1 VGFQVEAF
9 SKNNLNFTI
18 FDMSGQSRY
27 RELWSHYYR
36 EVQAII
42 FVLDSTD
49 RYMLNREP
57 KCRCTS
63 KGCTKQCA
71 VTSVIVAVLCQ
82 IA

>member
-1 VGFQVEAF
+1 LCITIFAIQANTFEVTPTVGFQVEAF

-49 RYMLNREP
+49 R
-57 KCRCTS
+57 
-63 KGCTKQCA
+63 
-71 VTSVIVAVLCQ
+71 
-82 IA
+82 